1 MVPPGTSSQRG
12 NCGDLAGHARR
23 GPCVNRHLPNP
34 PARSALPCSVVE
46 EAGVLREPRST
57 LRGLEGHTT
66 EAEQSPLKVVYWNVA
81 GVKASEIDTFLEQ
94 LDADLRWD
102 VLVLLEFS
110 HARHD
115 IHLSGVRRAGHLVSA
130 QPWLP
135 HRRAGALIFNE
146 RLRIQEVSLMN
157 HGRAFGADFQWG
169 GWKIR
174 IVGGHAEPSGDRVP
188 YQESVDD
195 MNAIMEDTPLDHIII
210 LGVDAQTCL
219 GPRKAYDC
227 NSTMGEHVMAHRGWR
242 GGLPLAAPSIISLVH
257 ASHFCGGL

>member
-1 MVPPGTSSQRG
+1 
-12 NCGDLAGHARR
+12 
-23 GPCVNRHLPNP
+23 
-34 PARSALPCSVVE
+34 
-46 EAGVLREPRST
+46 
-57 LRGLEGHTT
+57 
-66 EAEQSPLKVVYWNVA
+66 
-81 GVKASEIDTFLEQ
+81 
-94 LDADLRWD
+94 
-102 VLVLLEFS
+102 
-110 HARHD
+110 
-115 IHLSGVRRAGHLVSA
+115 
-130 QPWLP
+130 
-135 HRRAGALIFNE
+135 
-146 RLRIQEVSLMN
+146 MN

-227 NSTMGEHVMAHRGWR
+227 NSTMGEYVMAHRGWR